1 MIQIFNRLYEN
12 KFTNEVTYFF
22 SIQSYGVKP
31 YFETVYESVTDYTH
45 YFSKYTIFLSFHP
58 RNKDKIEVEVL
69 RYAPNILINI
79 KAKRKLAIL
88 SKFIF
93 HLIIK
98 NNDVPITKAINRVV
112 YNNNGQ
118 DINLSVNA
126 FLKSYYR
133 LIPRFQKII
142 QDLK

>member
-1 MIQIFNRLYEN
+1 
-12 KFTNEVTYFF
+12 
-22 SIQSYGVKP
+22 
-31 YFETVYESVTDYTH
+31 
-45 YFSKYTIFLSFHP
+45 
-58 RNKDKIEVEVL
+58 VEVL

-79 KAKRKLAIL
+79 KSKRKLAVL

-112 YNNNGQ
+112 YHNNGQ
-118 DINLSVNA
+118 DFNLSVNA

-142 QDLK
+142 QDPK

>member
-31 YFETVYESVTDYTH
+31 YFQTVYESVTDYTH

-79 KAKRKLAIL
+79 KSKRKLAVL

-112 YNNNGQ
+112 YHNNGQ
-118 DINLSVNA
+118 DFNLSVNA